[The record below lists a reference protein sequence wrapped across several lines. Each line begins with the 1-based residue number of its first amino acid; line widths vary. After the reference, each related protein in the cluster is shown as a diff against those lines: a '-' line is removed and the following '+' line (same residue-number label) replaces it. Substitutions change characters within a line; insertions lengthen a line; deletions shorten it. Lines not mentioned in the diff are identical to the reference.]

1 MMQNEILFGI
11 IRKSVTKITK
21 QKIMQKILS
30 YLKKQSKWF
39 WITVFVTIVIDSL
52 NSAYIE
58 KIQGFF
64 YKILEGK
71 DTKSIFSLLGIY
83 LFFIVLLI
91 FIGMMSSYEKQSY
104 HSKSKR
110 FIKKVSEYLTG
121 IMIIGYGIILLMP
134 SINILGMGSDTANF
148 SSNTQMTYFM
158 ILIVLFITMI
168 IFAFVNFKTRYV
180 FGKSNYFY
188 VYVPILIFI
197 TLFVDFSTALWKY
210 QLFDPEHIADPH
222 RASRILEF
230 FILLPLYAL
239 FYAAPRFVLVRKSFN
254 VFTFLSAL
262 FSTAYF
268 VWKGL
273 EFIEL

>member
-1 MMQNEILFGI
+1 MRIFNKLI
-11 IRKSVTKITK
+11 KYITN
-21 QKIMQKILS
+21 
-30 YLKKQSKWF
+30 QSKWF
-39 WITVFVTIVIDSL
+39 WITVFVTIVIDGL
-52 NSAYIE
+52 NSAYIG
-58 KIQGFF
+58 KIQDFF

-83 LFFIVLLI
+83 LIFIILLI

-104 HSKSKR
+104 NSKSKR
-110 FIKKVSEYLTG
+110 LIKKVSEYLTG
-121 IMIIGYGIILLMP
+121 IMIFGYGIILLMP
-134 SINILGMGSDTANF
+134 STNILGIGSDISAF
-148 SSNTQMTYFM
+148 SSNTQMIYFM
-158 ILIVLFITMI
+158 ILIVLFFTMI

-180 FGKSNYFY
+180 LGKSNYFY
-188 VYVPILIFI
+188 IYVPILILI
-197 TLFVDFSTALWKY
+197 TLFVDFSAALWKY
-210 QLFDPEHIADPH
+210 QLFDPEHIADPQ
-222 RASRILEF
+222 RSSRILEF